1 MLCRIHG
8 LLVKI
13 YPIPAIQ
20 GKIDKFKNNPRRVC
34 NMVKNIP
41 VQEAVGKV
49 LFHDITRI
57 APGEFKG
64 RAFKKGHI
72 IRQEDVPMLM
82 NLGKN
87 NIYILDLKE
96 GYVHE
101 DDAAFRIAKAASG
114 RGIGLTEAV
123 EGKVKL
129 VPTGNGLL
137 KVNTAGLQAIN
148 SVEQIVL
155 ATLHSNQQVTADIPV
170 AGTRIIPLF
179 TDEARIL
186 EVEKICRDYFPIV
199 EVVPFRSLRVG
210 LVTTGNEI
218 FHGRIVDKFGPVVRT
233 KFAAMG
239 CEVFRQII
247 VPDDVSVITKAIHE
261 LLEEGAEM
269 IVASGGMSVDPDDRT
284 PSAISGAGGEVI
296 TYGSPTFPGS
306 MFMLSYVGTT
316 PVIGLPGCA
325 MYHKATIFDL
335 IVPRLLAGDKVSR
348 ADIVA
353 LGHGGFCAGC
363 QECRYPNC
371 SFGKI

>member
-1 MLCRIHG
+1 
-8 LLVKI
+8 
-13 YPIPAIQ
+13 
-20 GKIDKFKNNPRRVC
+20 
-34 NMVKNIP
+34 MVKNIP

-101 DDAAFRIAKAASG
+101 DDAAFRIATAASG

-129 VPTGNGLL
+129 VPTCNGLL
-137 KVNTAGLQAIN
+137 KVNASGLREIN
-148 SVEQIVL
+148 SIEQVVL
-155 ATLHSNQQVTADIPV
+155 ATFQGNQPVTEDIPV

-179 TDEARIL
+179 TDEARVFA
-186 EVEKICRDYFPIV
+186 VEKICRDYFPIV
-199 EVVPFRSLRVG
+199 EVLPFRSLRVG
-210 LVTTGNEI
+210 LVTTGSEI
-218 FHGRIVDKFGPVVRT
+218 FHGRITDKFGPVVRS
-233 KFAAMG
+233 KFAEMG
-239 CEVFRQII
+239 SEVFRQII

-261 LLEEGAEM
+261 LIEQGADM
-269 IVASGGMSVDPDDRT
+269 IVASGGMSVDPDDLT
-284 PSAISGAGGEVI
+284 PTAICGAGGEVI
-296 TYGSPTFPGS
+296 TYGAPTFPGS
-306 MFMLSYVGTT
+306 MFMLSYIGTI

-335 IVPRLLAGDKVSR
+335 IVPRLLAGERVSR
-348 ADIVA
+348 ADIVS
-353 LGHGGFCAGC
+353 LGNGGFCAGC
-363 QECRYPNC
+363 SECRYPNC
-371 SFGKI
+371 GFGKI

>member
-1 MLCRIHG
+1 MM
-8 LLVKI
+8 KS
-13 YPIPAIQ
+13 
-20 GKIDKFKNNPRRVC
+20 
-34 NMVKNIP
+34 IP
-41 VQEAVGKV
+41 VQEAVGEV

-57 APGEFKG
+57 APGDFKG

-82 NLGKN
+82 DLGKN
-87 NIYILDLKE
+87 NIFILDLKE

-114 RGIGLTEAV
+114 SGIGLTEAM

-137 KVNTAGLQAIN
+137 KVNTEGLQAIN
-148 SVEQIVL
+148 SIEQIVV
-155 ATLHSNQQVTADIPV
+155 ATLHGNQQVTADVPV

-186 EVEKICRDYFPIV
+186 AVEEICGDFFPIV

-210 LVTTGNEI
+210 LVTTGSEI
-218 FHGRIVDKFGPVVRT
+218 FHGRIEDKFGPVVRS

-239 CEVFRQII
+239 SEVFRQVI
-247 VPDDVSVITKAIHE
+247 VPDDVSVITRAIHE
-261 LLEEGAEM
+261 LLEQGAEM
-269 IVASGGMSVDPDDRT
+269 IIASGGMSVDPDDRT
-284 PSAISGAGGEVI
+284 PSAIRGAGGEEI
-296 TYGSPTFPGS
+296 TYGAPTFPGS

-335 IVPRLLAGDKVSR
+335 IVPRLLAGEKVSR

-363 QECRYPNC
+363 AECRYPNC

>member
-1 MLCRIHG
+1 
-8 LLVKI
+8 
-13 YPIPAIQ
+13 
-20 GKIDKFKNNPRRVC
+20 
-34 NMVKNIP
+34 MVKDIP

-72 IRQEDVPMLM
+72 IREEDVPMLM

-87 NIYILDLKE
+87 NICILDLKD

-101 DDAAFRIAKAASG
+101 DDAAYRIARAASG
-114 RGIGLTEAV
+114 RGIGLAEAV
-123 EGKVKL
+123 EGKVKM
-129 VPTGNGLL
+129 VAATNGLL
-137 KVNTAGLQAIN
+137 KVNVEGLNVIN

-155 ATLHSNQQVTADIPV
+155 ATLHTNQQVVADVPI

-186 EVEKICRDYFPIV
+186 AVEEICCEYFPIM
-199 EVVPFRSLRVG
+199 EVVPFRSLKVG
-210 LVTTGNEI
+210 LVTTGSEI
-218 FHGRIVDKFGPVVRT
+218 YHGRISDKFGPVVRE

-239 CEVFRQII
+239 SEVFRQIL
-247 VPDDVSVITKAIHE
+247 VPDDVAVIVRAIHE
-261 LLEEGAEM
+261 LLEQGADM
-269 IVASGGMSVDPDDRT
+269 IIASGGMSVDPDDRT
-284 PSAISGAGGEVI
+284 PAAIRGVGGEVI

-306 MFMLSYVGTT
+306 MFMLSYSGST

-335 IVPRLLAGDKVSR
+335 IVPRLLAGDRVSR
-348 ADIVA
+348 ADIVS
-353 LGHGGFCAGC
+353 LGHGGFCASC
-363 QECRYPNC
+363 AECRYPNC